1 MNFIFEELI
10 TSYLE
15 SGVGQSCDFLSKEIS
30 EGLIL
35 NLKRHKIKDSM
46 KAAGIGQNLDFQ
58 TNSNYR
64 KDLIHWLEPHTSNSS
79 ELAFLKLIDAWVSFL
94 NQTCYA
100 GIASN
105 EFHYAL
111 YEEGSYYKKHL
122 DQFSKNDSRVYSM
135 IMYLNTNW
143 QEGDGGELVI
153 YKKNEIVK
161 IAPSLGRM
169 VFFDSGK
176 LEHEVLPTK
185 VPRMSITGW
194 LKRT

>member
-15 SGVGQSCDFLSKEIS
+15 SGVGQSCDFLSRELS
-30 EGLIL
+30 DGLVV
-35 NLKRHKIKDSM
+35 NLERHMTNDTM
-46 KAAGIGQNLDFQ
+46 KAAGIGQNADFHR
-58 TNSNYR
+58 NLIYR
-64 KDLIHWLEPHTSNSS
+64 KDRIHWLEPHTTNNF
-79 ELAFLKLIDAWVSFL
+79 ELAFFKLVDSWVSFL

-135 IMYLNTNW
+135 IMYLNANW
-143 QEGDGGELVI
+143 QEGEGGELVI
-153 YKKNEIVK
+153 YKEHETVK